1 LTGPLRALAV
11 IQARMSSTR
20 LPGKTLADL
29 GSEPLLSL
37 LVSRLKRAGRLERI
51 LIATSGESEDDRIA
65 ALAGP
70 LEVDIH
76 RGPRDDV
83 LTRFA
88 EAIGEHR
95 GTVVRITGDC
105 PLIDPDVVNAV
116 IDLLE
121 ATPGCGYASNVEPR
135 TYPDGLDVE
144 AFPAEALLT
153 VAAEAR
159 DPADREHVTSAIRR
173 DPERWPQASLTEGRD
188 LAELRWTVDTEA
200 DLEFIRQVVGRLG
213 ERRYEAGLEEIRDA
227 ILAEPSLADFG
238 GARRA

>member
-1 LTGPLRALAV
+1 LTRSPRALAV
-11 IQARMSSTR
+11 VQARMSSTR
-20 LPGKTLADL
+20 LPGKTLADI

-37 LVSRLKRAGRLERI
+37 LVSRLRRAGRLDRT
-51 LIATSGESEDDRIA
+51 LIATSGEPEDDPIA
-65 ALAGP
+65 ALADRLG
-70 LEVDIH
+70 VDVH

-88 EAIGEHR
+88 EAIGTYR

-105 PLIDPDVVNAV
+105 PLIDPGVVDAV

-121 ATPGCGYASNVEPR
+121 GTPGCEYASNVEPR

-153 VAAEAR
+153 VAAEAGEV
-159 DPADREHVTSAIRR
+159 ADREHVTSAIRR
-173 DPERWPQASLTEGRD
+173 DPERWPPAGLTGDRD
-188 LAELRWTVDTEA
+188 LAELRWTVDTES
-200 DLEFIRQVVGRLG
+200 DLDFIREVVRRLG
-213 ERRYEAGLEEIRDA
+213 ERRYEAGLEEIHDA